1 MAPWTIL
8 EKRDASLP
16 IWTSEAG
23 WTADVILSTR
33 ARLARNL
40 SGFPFPGRADA
51 ATLGRVAQVV
61 IAANKRRSKGETALK
76 AVAIDRLTAPQRAV
90 LIDRHLISVQH
101 ATAGPSRWALV
112 DDRHTASVMVNEE
125 DHLRIQA
132 ILPGLQLSGAWR
144 IADELDD
151 RLAEDLDYAKHG
163 RYGFLT
169 SSLAN
174 CGTGMRLSVMAHLPG
189 LTLSGKLEDA
199 LSAARTL
206 GVTVRGSY
214 GENVAMAGDV
224 YQLSNAVSLGLTER
238 QILARLSAVTTFI
251 VADEQA
257 ARELLWRNER
267 SIITSKVTEALAKLG
282 ESSRL
287 SASDAMSILSM
298 LRLGDEMG
306 METGASR
313 AVFRELLVSMRIGTE
328 FVSGINAQNTFYEE
342 NRRPALIRN
351 VIRAQRHGAR

>member
-1 MAPWTIL
+1 M
-8 EKRDASLP
+8 EKRSEASGASLP

-23 WTADVILSTR
+23 WAADVVLSTR

-40 SGFPFPGRADA
+40 GGYPFPGKADA
-51 ATLGRVAQVV
+51 GTLSRVGQAV
-61 IAANKRRSKGETALK
+61 IAANNRRTKGEIALR
-76 AVAIDRLTAPQRAV
+76 VVEIDRLNAVQRAA

-112 DDRHTASVMVNEE
+112 DDKHTTSVMVNEE

-151 RLAEDLDYAKHG
+151 RLAEDLEYARHNC
-163 RYGFLT
+163 YGFLT

-174 CGTGMRLSVMAHLPG
+174 CGTGLRLSVMAHLPG
-189 LTLSGKLEDA
+189 LTLARKLDDA

-214 GENVAMAGDV
+214 GEDVAMAGDV
-224 YQLSNAVSLGLTER
+224 YQLSNAVSLGMTER

-267 SIITSKVTEALAKLG
+267 SMIISKVTEALAKLG
-282 ESSRL
+282 EASRL
-287 SASDAMSILSM
+287 SATDAMSILSM
-298 LRLGDEMG
+298 LRLGDELG
-306 METGASR
+306 METGGSR
-313 AVFRELLVSMRIGTE
+313 AAFRELLVSMRIGTE

-351 VIRAQRHGAR
+351 VIRAQRRAAR